1 MVTVITS
8 GLICIDKL
16 LIGFDWA
23 IQLSFKFA
31 CCSTVFGMERWSLKP
46 TLHRWLLRQRPLYI
60 YILYNNYTQDVMVRT
75 MVSCEVITHDYYKMQ
90 KTHTVL
96 TSNAVVDSNDT
107 LT

>member
-1 MVTVITS
+1 
-8 GLICIDKL
+8 
-16 LIGFDWA
+16 
-23 IQLSFKFA
+23 
-31 CCSTVFGMERWSLKP
+31 
-46 TLHRWLLRQRPLYI
+46 
-60 YILYNNYTQDVMVRT
+60 MVRT